1 MSKHNTYC
9 KSYRSYKHNEM
20 SCFSSSFC
28 EQMTDLMP
36 LLLCILYSVFSIN
49 KNIFICILSL
59 TIKIQKINIDKLL
72 PSNFNLAN
80 CLNNIF
86 FTEKGSSSQSCVIFH
101 CHVCFVSFSHEKILS
116 LSLTFIFLAL
126 LKMAGQLF
134 CRRPMSLDLSDVS
147 LWLYSRYTS
156 FSEISHKWHCV
167 PPIALYQA
175 EHNFISSLY
184 W

>member
-86 FTEKGSSSQSCVIFH
+86 FYRKRIKFT
-101 CHVCFVSFSHEKILS
+101 ILCYIS
-116 LSLTFIFLAL
+116 LSC
-126 LKMAGQLF
+126 LF
-134 CRRPMSLDLSDVS
+134 CFLQSWKDPQSFLDLHLLGTFEDGRPVV
-147 LWLYSRYTS
+147 L
-156 FSEISHKWHCV
+156 
-167 PPIALYQA
+167 
-175 EHNFISSLY
+175 
-184 W
+184 